1 MDWSLVTIIGLKLL
15 AVLALVL
22 LNGFFVATEFALVKV
37 RQTQLEPLI
46 AKGDRRAAMV
56 RHVTQNLDAYL
67 SAAQLGIT
75 LASLGLGWIG
85 EPIFEEILRPVFAAL
100 KLDGANHEHLRSTVA
115 FVVGFATITFLHIV
129 AGEQA
134 PKSFGIRQPLTT
146 ALWVAY
152 PLRWFHFLAFPFIW
166 MLNESSLGLLRLL
179 GLRPA
184 HESETASSEEEL
196 QLLVS
201 ASQKQFGASRFSRDL
216 VQNALELRH
225 RLARDVMRPRR
236 ELVVFDTAAS
246 ITECIDEAEKSR
258 YSRFPL
264 CEGGELDRAVGIVH
278 IKDLYPMRL
287 KGRTAD
293 DLRPV
298 ARKLIY
304 APETARLEKLLQKL
318 LERRLHVALVVDE
331 YGGITGMVTLE
342 NILEEIV
349 GQIQD
354 EFDTEKPLLNQT
366 SENTWAIQG
375 ALPLRELGELLGEP
389 LAEEGVVTVSGF
401 VTQRLGGFPKPGDT
415 LALAGFEL
423 RVEAMDD
430 LRVAEL
436 KLTRRTPPPETGA
449 GQGI

>member
-1 MDWSLVTIIGLKLL
+1 MDWGHVTIILLKVV
-15 AVLALVL
+15 AVLTLVL

-46 AKGDRRAAMV
+46 AKSNRRAAMV
-56 RHVTQNLDAYL
+56 RHITRHVDAYL

-85 EPIFEEILRPVFAAL
+85 EPIFEELLGPVFNAL
-100 KLDGANHEHLRSTVA
+100 HMGGEAHAHLRGTVA
-115 FVVGFATITFLHIV
+115 FVVGFTTITFLHIV

-134 PKSFGIRQPLTT
+134 PKSFGIRQPLAT

-152 PLRWFHFLAFPFIW
+152 PLRWFHFIAFPFIW
-166 MLNESSLGLLRLL
+166 LLNESSLSLLRLL
-179 GLRPA
+179 GLEPA

-196 QLLVS
+196 QLLVA
-201 ASQKQFGASRFSRDL
+201 ASQKQFGVSRFSRDL

-236 ELVVFDTAAS
+236 ELVFFDTTAS
-246 ITECIDEAEKSR
+246 IADCVELAERTR

-264 CEGGELDRAVGIVH
+264 CEGGELDRVVGVVH
-278 IKDLYPMRL
+278 IKDLYPLRQSVASAE
-287 KGRTAD
+287 T
-293 DLRPV
+293 LRPL
-298 ARKLIY
+298 ARKLVY
-304 APETARLEKLLQKL
+304 APEVARLEKLLQTL

-331 YGGITGMVTLE
+331 YGGVTGMVTLE

-354 EFDTEKPLLNQT
+354 EFDAEKPLLVQT
-366 SENTWAIQG
+366 SETTWTLQG
-375 ALPLRELGELLGEP
+375 EYPLRELAELTGQP

-415 LALAGFEL
+415 LALTGFEL
-423 RVEAMDD
+423 RVESVENMRVSV
-430 LRVAEL
+430 LR
-436 KLTRRTPPPETGA
+436 LTRLAAANPAP
-449 GQGI
+449 

>member
-1 MDWSLVTIIGLKLL
+1 MDWGHVTIIGLKVL

-22 LNGFFVATEFALVKV
+22 INGFFVASEFALVKV

-46 AKGDRRAAMV
+46 ARGNRQAVMV
-56 RHVTQNLDAYL
+56 RHVTRHVDAYL

-85 EPIFEEILRPVFAAL
+85 EPIFEELLKPVFGWL
-100 KLDGANHEHLRSTVA
+100 SLDGADHERLRGTVA
-115 FVVGFATITFLHIV
+115 FLVGFATITFLHIV

-152 PLRWFHFLAFPFIW
+152 PLRWFHFMAFPFIW
-166 MLNESSLGLLRLL
+166 LLNESSLGLLRVL
-179 GLRPA
+179 GLEPA

-236 ELVVFDTAAS
+236 ELVAFDTTAS
-246 ITECIDEAEKSR
+246 ISECIDLAEKTR

-287 KGRTAD
+287 KGRSAD

-318 LERRLHVALVVDE
+318 LDRRLHVALVVDE
-331 YGGITGMVTLE
+331 YGGVTGMVTLE

-354 EFDTEKPLLNQT
+354 EFDAEKPLLSQT
-366 SENTWAIQG
+366 SETTWTLQG
-375 ALPLRELGELLGEP
+375 ELPLRELGALVGES

-401 VTQRLGGFPKPGDT
+401 VTQRLGGFPKPGD
-415 LALAGFEL
+415 ALVLGGFEL
-423 RVEAMDD
+423 RVETVDG

-436 KLTRRTPPPETGA
+436 KLTRRAAAPVTGEGA
-449 GQGI
+449 GI